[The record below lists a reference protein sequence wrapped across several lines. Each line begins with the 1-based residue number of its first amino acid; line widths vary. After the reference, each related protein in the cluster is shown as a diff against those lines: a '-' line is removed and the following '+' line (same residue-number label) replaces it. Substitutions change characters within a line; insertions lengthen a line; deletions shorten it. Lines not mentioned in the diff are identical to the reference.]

1 MLSITFITCLKHGFY
16 VKHHIY
22 SQCLIS
28 YLFCQISF
36 SPLPLVFFFCSYFQS
51 LFFLSSRNFTENML
65 KFLTSKVKTS
75 NIASKIFI
83 VAGVT
88 RKNVTRIK
96 RMNWNKT
103 KSKRN
108 PESAKSVQSV
118 WSACAE
124 SALWK

>member
-1 MLSITFITCLKHGFY
+1 MLSITFIICLKHGFY
-16 VKHHIY
+16 VKHHIC
-22 SQCLIS
+22 SQCLIP
-28 YLFCQISF
+28 YLFCQMSF
-36 SPLPLVFFFCSYFQS
+36 SPLPRVFFFCSYFQS

-88 RKNVTRIK
+88 RKNVTLIK

-108 PESAKSVQSV
+108 PESAKSVESV
-118 WSACAE
+118 WSASSE